1 MRHENDFFFF
11 LTEWSFRKV
20 QCRRQQILHGHTGA
34 TDQWWPQMKVT
45 SKGVKC
51 TIGPWA
57 AQWQGRPSSH
67 QVFGYTSAFKM
78 KCYWMIKQVYNR
90 WTNRFHVKIL
100 LLECKPFICAWK
112 LRYRNGLFLTFLMCP
127 PMIGRASRV
136 RTKTT
141 GLHIF
146 TFLNFKNSWS
156 VPFLDRQVPEIPSIT
171 EGMACVTKNATSKKN
186 KNASRKAPHKS

>member
-1 MRHENDFFFF
+1 MRHQNDFFFF
-11 LTEWSFRKV
+11 LTEWSFCKV
-20 QCRRQQILHGHTGA
+20 QRRRQQILHGHTGA

-112 LRYRNGLFLTFLMCP
+112 LRYRNGLFLTSCVSTNDRSCFK
-127 PMIGRASRV
+127 SQNQDN
-136 RTKTT
+136 RTAHFYISELQEFVISPFPRQT
-141 GLHIF
+141 GAR
-146 TFLNFKNSWS
+146 N
-156 VPFLDRQVPEIPSIT
+156 
-171 EGMACVTKNATSKKN
+171 TKHY
-186 KNASRKAPHKS
+186 RGHGLCY